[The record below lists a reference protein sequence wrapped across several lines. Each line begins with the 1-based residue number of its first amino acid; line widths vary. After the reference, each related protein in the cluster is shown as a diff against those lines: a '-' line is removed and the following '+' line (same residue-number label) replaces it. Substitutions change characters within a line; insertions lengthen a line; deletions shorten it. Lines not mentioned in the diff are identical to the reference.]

1 MAAGVLV
8 GAQTYPEVVEE
19 GGKYYPIANGIECVS
34 RALAPEAGPR
44 PSPPSLASARSLKS
58 HSSRDLLQV
67 NEKAAAAAAPPR
79 AVTTPTRVQA
89 AAAKMPPVSFVEPT
103 EAEAR
108 VARLQ
113 ELGRRATAGGPMSG
127 PVSPERD
134 ARPARLSRQSTWTLG
149 NPALR
154 APRSPSDP

>member
-1 MAAGVLV
+1 MMPQKAA
-8 GAQTYPEVVEE
+8 E
-19 GGKYYPIANGIECVS
+19 IHI
-34 RALAPEAGPR
+34 RIEAG
-44 PSPPSLASARSLKS
+44 
-58 HSSRDLLQV
+58 
-67 NEKAAAAAAPPR
+67 
-79 AVTTPTRVQA
+79 AVEVRVQA

-154 APRSPSDP
+154 APRSPSGP